1 MKETEMVE
9 AQGTDGHS
17 TLEDR
22 VHEARKRLSSSI
34 EQTAPH
40 VTAVYD
46 RARRQRLAS
55 VAAFGAFALVA
66 VVAVGILSGVREEAR
81 SPVTAGEPEFRQ
93 PGTGNVD
100 LLSPGEVRDMA
111 PSPLQGRSSMASV
124 WTGTEMIVWGGETP
138 GEQFADGAAYDPATD
153 SWRLLAPSPLSA
165 RNAPAAVWTGEEV
178 LLWGGHAPGMDARD
192 GAAYNPAT
200 DSWRPIADAPM
211 ASAGAPQAV
220 WTGQEM
226 LVLAGVNSVAAA
238 AYEPGSDSWRTLSA
252 VPGQPSPPHVQI
264 AWTGDRLIVRANYRD
279 ATPSP
284 GIQNG
289 LFAYDPEDDRWREL
303 PPSSPDSGYLPN
315 LVFVGDSLVQVAQQ
329 PGALVTRYDLDSETW
344 AGIARWP
351 DDLEA
356 REMISV
362 WTGDRVLLW
371 GGDHAVLID
380 PARGHLHTTPAGGGP
395 NRTNAASVWADGVLI
410 VWGGWEGMDDGIVLR
425 PVQLQPSAPGT
436 TLIIPDSTEPPA
448 QGRGT
453 KVVGPDGLE
462 GFLDPTP
469 GPVEVD
475 GRLLPVQRVLDA
487 DGNLIGYFGCTFLP
501 RPVVEDPNFD
511 PTTVCSTVTT
521 SQPGG

>member
-1 MKETEMVE
+1 MVE
-9 AQGTDGHS
+9 TKGTDGGF
-17 TLEDR
+17 TLEER
-22 VHEARKRLSSSI
+22 VHDARQRLSSSN
-34 EQTAPH
+34 EPTAPH

-46 RARRQRLAS
+46 RARRQRLVS
-55 VAAFGAFALVA
+55 LAAFGALALVA
-66 VVAVGILSGVREEAR
+66 VVAVGILSGASDETR

-93 PGTGNVD
+93 PGTGNAD

-124 WTGTEMIVWGGETP
+124 WTGTEMIVWGGEIP

-178 LLWGGHAPGMDARD
+178 LLWGGHAPGADARD

-200 DSWRPIADAPM
+200 DSWRAIADAPIE
-211 ASAGAPQAV
+211 SAGAPQAV

-226 LVLAGVNSVAAA
+226 LVLAGFNSVAAA
-238 AYEPGSDSWRTLSA
+238 AYDPGTDSWRTLQA

-264 AWTGDRLIVRANYRD
+264 AWTGDRLIVRANYRNL
-279 ATPSP
+279 APSP
-284 GIQNG
+284 DIQNG
-289 LFAYDPEDDRWREL
+289 LFAYDPADDRWSEL
-303 PPSSPDSGYLPN
+303 PPSSPDTGYLPN
-315 LVFVGDSLVQVAQQ
+315 LEFTGDSLVQLTQQ
-329 PGALVTRYDLDSETW
+329 PGALVTRFDLDSEAWT
-344 AGIARWP
+344 GIARWP
-351 DDLEA
+351 DDLQA
-356 REMISV
+356 REMISA

-371 GGDHAVLID
+371 GGGDQAVLID
-380 PARGHLHTTPAGGGP
+380 PATGQLDTTPAGGGP
-395 NRTNAASVWADGVLI
+395 NRTNAASVWADGLLL

-425 PVQLQPSAPGT
+425 PVEPQPSAPGT
-436 TLIIPDSTEPPA
+436 TLTIPARTESPA

-453 KVVGPDGLE
+453 QVAGPDGIV
-462 GFLDPTP
+462 GYLDPAP

-487 DGNLIGYFGCTFLP
+487 DGNLIGYFGCSFLP

-511 PTTVCSTVTT
+511 PAAMCSTVTT
-521 SQPGG
+521 SQIGG